1 MSYGYVYDPVA
12 LQEYKK
18 AISWYLKRSEMAMD
32 NFIKSV
38 KEQIVVQAKTLCV
51 TAIPIKSSGKHR

>member
-38 KEQIVVQAKTLCV
+38 KEQMLSAKTLCV